1 MLINGVWNLLFLPFY
16 LVYLLPAK
24 VQEFLGRLIGLFWFD
39 VLRVRR
45 KTAIENIKL
54 AYPQLSHAEAVQ
66 MARQSLIHMGYNII
80 EIFCFPFLDCQTI
93 LKNSDFKDLNK
104 LEDALKEKRGVF
116 LLTAHIGNGDY
127 ATAGFSCQ
135 GLKMNLIS
143 KEFKYKGLNNFWFQV
158 RKKFGTQMIAPKKS
172 TYEILKALKR
182 QETVIFVLDQ
192 YTGPPNGIVTE
203 FFGKKTG
210 TAFGLALLAQ
220 RAGAVV
226 VPAYTYRKDFS
237 QHVIQILDPVQWV
250 EPAEAEEAILTNTQK
265 YCDVVEHMI
274 RQKPEQ
280 WMWVHRR
287 WKNHWVQTESGD
299 YKIIK
304 PNPI

>member
-1 MLINGVWNLLFLPFY
+1 MLTHGIWTLLFIPFY
-16 LVYLLPAK
+16 LVYILPTP

-39 VLRVRR
+39 ILRIRR
-45 KTAIENIKL
+45 KTAIQNIKL
-54 AYPQLSHAEAVQ
+54 AYPQLKHSEAVQ

-80 EIFCFPFLDCQTI
+80 EIFCFPFLNCETI
-93 LKNSDFKDLNK
+93 LKNSKFQDLNK
-104 LEDALKEKRGVF
+104 LEKALEQKRGVF
-116 LLTAHIGNGDY
+116 LLTAHVGNGDY

-143 KEFKYKGLNNFWFQV
+143 KEFKSKGLNNFWFRV

-172 TYEILKALKR
+172 SYEILKALKR

-210 TAFGLALLAQ
+210 TALGLALLAQ
-220 RAGAVV
+220 RAGAVI
-226 VPAYTYRKDFS
+226 VPAFTYRKSFGE
-237 QHVIQILDPVQWV
+237 HVIQILDPVPWI
-250 EPAEAEEAILTNTQK
+250 ETANPDEAILVNTQK
-265 YCDVVEHMI
+265 YCDVVEGMI
-274 RQKPEQ
+274 RQHPEQ

-287 WKNHWVQTESGD
+287 WKNYWVQKESGE
-299 YKIIK
+299 YQVFK
-304 PNPI
+304 PTH